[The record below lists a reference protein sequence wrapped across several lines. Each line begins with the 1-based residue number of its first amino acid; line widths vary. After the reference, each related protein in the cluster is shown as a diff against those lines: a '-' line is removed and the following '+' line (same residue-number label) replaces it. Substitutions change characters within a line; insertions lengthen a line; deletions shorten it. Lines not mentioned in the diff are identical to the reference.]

1 MLPVLIFVV
10 IAIPLLLIAFFGIR
24 KSNAKREGE
33 LLKDPAA
40 KAELERE
47 FAAAEAYEDKLREDA
62 HGHSHDHPS

>member
-1 MLPVLIFVV
+1 MLPVIIFVV

-24 KSNAKREGE
+24 KSNAKREGQW
-33 LLKDPAA
+33 LKDPAA
-40 KAELERE
+40 KAELDRE